1 MMGRGNDME
10 TVYQFRENQK
20 AGKAAD
26 TVYHL
31 KKEPE
36 NETVTDRQP
45 LYLCPVTIHLNARFQ
60 PKHRFE
66 LEDVLQDVLEQKKL
80 GTVDGGG
87 TLQSATGEI
96 MSCDI
101 EVMLKDTNQDTMSA
115 LCGILNRFGIPK
127 GSQLIF
133 TGQKT
138 EIGLQEGL
146 AIYLNGTDLP
156 KEVYRTCDINYVI
169 DRIDQLLADTGR
181 MYSYWEGQKETAL
194 YYYGESCEKML
205 ARIQPFLDTYPLLAK
220 CRVSRIS

>member
-1 MMGRGNDME
+1 ME
-10 TVYQFRENQK
+10 TVYQFRENEK
-20 AGKAAD
+20 AKKAAD

-31 KKEPE
+31 KKEQE
-36 NETVTDRQP
+36 SETETDRQP
-45 LYLCPVTIHLNARFQ
+45 VYQYPVTIHLNARFQ
-60 PKHRFE
+60 PRHRFE
-66 LEDVLQDVLEQKKL
+66 LEDVLRDILEQKKL

-87 TLQSATGEI
+87 TLQSVTGEI

-101 EVMLKDTNQDTMSA
+101 DVMLRDTKQDTMSA

-133 TGQKT
+133 AENRI

-169 DRIDQLLADTGR
+169 DRMDQLLADTGR
-181 MYSYWEGQKETAL
+181 MYSYWEAQKETAL
-194 YYYGESCEKML
+194 YYYGDNCEKML
-205 ARIQPFLDTYPLLAK
+205 ARIKPFLETYPLLAK
-220 CRVSRIS
+220 CTVTRIA